1 MKRVQVIHKEV
12 FCRESESLVKLNGD
26 KIGNVRVGLIMNLK
40 LKIKWPGAHAVADR
54 SRWIVL

>member
-26 KIGNVRVGLIMNLK
+26 KIGNV
-40 LKIKWPGAHAVADR
+40 
-54 SRWIVL
+54 